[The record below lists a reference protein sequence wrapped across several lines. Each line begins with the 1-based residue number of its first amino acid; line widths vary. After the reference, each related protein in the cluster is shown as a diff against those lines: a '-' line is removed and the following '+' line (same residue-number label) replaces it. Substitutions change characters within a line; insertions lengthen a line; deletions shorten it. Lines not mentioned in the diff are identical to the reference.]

1 MNKSNSLI
9 QPENKS
15 CIEAKDDSFDKLI
28 RATLEAAAQRIKI
41 SQERKAEILTLI
53 IQRCFLTKK

>member
-15 CIEAKDDSFDKLI
+15 CVEVKDDSFDKLI
-28 RATLEAAAQRIKI
+28 RASLEAAAQRIKF
-41 SQERKAEILTLI
+41 SQERKTEILTLI
-53 IQRCFLTKK
+53 IRRCFSTKK